1 MHAFKPN
8 ILLWCLGCSIRFTS
22 YNEIL
27 QDSGI
32 FHILQIQE
40 ESPAQASGLN
50 AFRDYVIASPDGQ
63 IHTPED
69 FTKLLIGFEYRW
81 LSLIV
86 YNVDLEACRHVW
98 IKPMQ
103 RY

>member
-1 MHAFKPN
+1 MHELCNQFLELR
-8 ILLWCLGCSIRFTS
+8 IGCSIRFTS

-32 FHILQIQE
+32 FHILQIQDNSAARE
-40 ESPAQASGLN
+40 AGLN

-69 FTKLLIGFEYRW
+69 FSKLLTGFEDRW

-98 IKPMQ
+98 IRPTT
-103 RY
+103 R